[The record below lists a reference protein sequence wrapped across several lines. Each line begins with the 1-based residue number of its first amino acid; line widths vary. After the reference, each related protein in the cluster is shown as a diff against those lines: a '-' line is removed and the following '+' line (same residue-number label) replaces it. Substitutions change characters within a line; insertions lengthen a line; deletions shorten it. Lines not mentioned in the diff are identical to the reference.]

1 MIPKPATKSTT
12 AAKPAPITA
21 EVIEAWAL
29 KNKPE
34 AKALGTFIIANMKTT
49 PEQLA
54 KLPSRGE
61 FEDRAVAWATEHR
74 AEAQALV
81 LRLLPK
87 ILY

>member
-1 MIPKPATKSTT
+1 MIPKPTTTK
-12 AAKPAPITA
+12 PVPVPITA
-21 EVIEAWAL
+21 SVIEAWAL

-34 AKALGTFIIANMKTT
+34 AKALGTFIITNMKTT

-61 FEDRAVAWATEHR
+61 FEDRAVLWAASHR
-74 AEAQALV
+74 EEAQALV

-87 ILY
+87 FLY